1 MTTLITRELMIKRAQ
16 AGLMHVDGEPVQT
29 GKDINVKIIHKG
41 LRVLVPSKNKK
52 VRKRNEV
59 ENVFNAL
66 TRWFNE

>member
-1 MTTLITRELMIKRAQ
+1 
-16 AGLMHVDGEPVQT
+16 MHVDGEPVQT